1 VAVITTKWVAYDVN
15 AGAAM
20 LAELVGAPFAAACP
34 NFRRSRHPG
43 LRAYEDGHVKEGAG
57 AGGSMAAAHLTA
69 GASELEIVEAVDKTY
84 DELVLGIR

>member
-1 VAVITTKWVAYDVN
+1 VITTKWVAYDVN

-20 LAELVGAPFAAACP
+20 LAELVGAPFAATCP

-69 GASELEIVEAVDKTY
+69 GASESEIVESVDKTY